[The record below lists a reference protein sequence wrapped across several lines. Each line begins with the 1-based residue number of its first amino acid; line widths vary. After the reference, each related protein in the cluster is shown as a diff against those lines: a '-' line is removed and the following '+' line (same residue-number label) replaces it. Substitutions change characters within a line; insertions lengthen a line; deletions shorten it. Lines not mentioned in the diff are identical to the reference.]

1 MRSDQ
6 PKLMTEGSVWKHLL
20 TFAIPV
26 FIGYLFQQMYNTVD
40 SLIVGNFVSHK
51 ALAAV
56 TSTGSVTYL
65 LVGFFMGF
73 SAGAGIVIAQALGEG
88 NREAVSRS
96 VHTSVAMGL
105 AFSVLMTLVGVLAC
119 EPILRLMGTPED
131 VLPDAVLY
139 LRIYFGGMTGLIMY
153 NTFTGILRAGGDST
167 HPLFYLI
174 FSSLLNLALDLLFIA
189 ALGMGVEGA
198 ALATVIS
205 QLASA
210 LLALARLAR
219 MKSELRISFS
229 LIRFDPVC
237 LRRIVSYG
245 FPTALQSCVIDLSN
259 VLIQSYINSFGSL
272 AMAGMG
278 AYSKVEGFVFLP
290 VTSFTMAV
298 STFIPQNL
306 GAGRRDRVLRGSRFS
321 ILSATLFAEAFGL
334 LYFLLAPTLI
344 SAFNADP
351 QVIAF
356 GAKRA
361 VICSLFYGLLAF
373 SHMASAV
380 VRSVGKPVVPMA
392 VMLICWCAVR
402 VLVIS
407 TLGQVWHVIELAC
420 WIYPFTW
427 SLSTVVY
434 LFYLHRL
441 RRAGVL

>member
-6 PKLMTEGSVWKHLL
+6 PKLMTEGSVRKLL
-20 TFAIPV
+20 ISFAVPV

-40 SLIVGNFVSHK
+40 SLIVGNFVSHE

-56 TSTGSVTYL
+56 TSTGSVTFL

-73 SAGAGIVIAQALGEG
+73 SAGAGIVTAQALGRGDEG
-88 NREAVSRS
+88 EVSRS

-105 AFSVLMTLVGVLAC
+105 AFSVLMTAVGVLAC

-153 NTFTGILRAGGDST
+153 NTFTGILRASGDST
-167 HPLFYLI
+167 NPLLYLI

-189 ALGMGVEGA
+189 AFGMGVEGA
-198 ALATVIS
+198 ALATVLS
-205 QLASA
+205 QFASA
-210 LLALARLAR
+210 LLALRRLVR
-219 MKSELRISFS
+219 LRSPIRVVFS
-229 LIRFDPVC
+229 RIRFDPPC
-237 LRRIVSYG
+237 FREIVRYG

-278 AYSKVEGFVFLP
+278 AYSRIEGFAFLP

-298 STFIPQNL
+298 STFVPQNL
-306 GAGRRDRVLRGSRFS
+306 GAGRKDRALQGSRFS
-321 ILSATLFAEAFGL
+321 ILSASLFAAAFGL
-334 LYFLLAPTLI
+334 MFFLLAPTLI
-344 SAFNADP
+344 RAFNADP
-351 QVIAF
+351 EVIAF

-361 VICSLFYGLLAF
+361 HICGLFYVLLAF

-380 VRSVGKPVVPMA
+380 VRAVGKPVVPMA
-392 VMLICWCAVR
+392 VMLICWCAIR
-402 VLVIS
+402 VLTVM
-407 TLGQVWHVIELAC
+407 TVGQIWHVIELAC

-427 SLSTVVY
+427 SMSTVVY
-434 LFYLHRL
+434 LFYLRHI
-441 RRAGVL
+441 RRIGLM